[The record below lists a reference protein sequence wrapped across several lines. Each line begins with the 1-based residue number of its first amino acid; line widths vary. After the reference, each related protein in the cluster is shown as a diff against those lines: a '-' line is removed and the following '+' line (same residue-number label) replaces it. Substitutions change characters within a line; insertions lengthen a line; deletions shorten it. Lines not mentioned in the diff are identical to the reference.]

1 MELNLELQEKI
12 LNLKNDRSSMK
23 PLKEELKTKKE
34 LISQLKKSIFEV
46 SQQNEIKAKDY
57 IKEINEVN
65 NADDTFNMF
74 LK

>member
-1 MELNLELQEKI
+1 
-12 LNLKNDRSSMK
+12 MK